1 MEELKNPLKINMTAS
16 LIGALAGVCLILVP
30 MLITAI
36 SLYQFYFV
44 YFGIIVII
52 FALGMFMFYRK
63 RSRQFTEF
71 IARKDQL
78 LNWEYEEVQYTEFIG
93 ELNQLQR
100 ASNKKRI
107 GILLLIIVAVSVV
120 LFFLLSDD
128 VRWLSVVFF
137 GFFAVT
143 SLLVTIVLPESFKY
157 RAMIK
162 PYITIIGQDEA
173 YIMGRFHKWTKARAK
188 IKNYDNG
195 SQIYKVLAI
204 NYEAITRNGKMF
216 QEWTAVIP
224 DPKNQEMLLEAK
236 RWVNRINKLSDEN
249 EAQKKEQKS
258 WLERQFQK
266 MTGKSKKDN

>member
-1 MEELKNPLKINMTAS
+1 MEEFKNPLKINMTVS
-16 LIGALAGVCLILVP
+16 LIGVLAGVCLILVP

-36 SLYQFYFV
+36 SLYRFYFV

-71 IARKDQL
+71 LERRDQL
-78 LNWEYEEVQYTEFIG
+78 LNWEYDEKQYTEFIG
-93 ELNQLQR
+93 DLNQMQR

-107 GILLLIIVAVSVV
+107 GILLLIIVAVSVL
-120 LFFLLSDD
+120 LFFLLSADM
-128 VRWLSVVFF
+128 RWLSFVFF
-137 GFFAVT
+137 GFFAIT
-143 SLLVTIVLPESFKY
+143 SLLVTIVFPESFKY

-162 PYITIIGQDEA
+162 PYVAIIGSDEA

-188 IKNYDNG
+188 IKSYDNG
-195 SQIYKVLAI
+195 SQTYKVLAI
-204 NYEAITRNGKMF
+204 NYEAMTRNGKMF

-224 DPKNQEMLLEAK
+224 DPKNSEMLLEAK

-249 EAQKKEQKS
+249 ETKKKEQKS

-266 MTGKSKKDN
+266 MTGKR